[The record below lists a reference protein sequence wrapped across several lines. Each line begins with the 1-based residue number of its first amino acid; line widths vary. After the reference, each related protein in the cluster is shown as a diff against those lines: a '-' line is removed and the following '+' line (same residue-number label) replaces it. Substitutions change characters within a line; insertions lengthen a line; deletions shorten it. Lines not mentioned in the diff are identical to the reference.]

1 MMIKGILSIAL
12 ATATGQTVGNEGAL
26 RGSSA
31 RSPLQI
37 TPRPRSQR
45 AAEYRPRR
53 RFGISLPSAVHV
65 LQKFYTDDNC
75 QVENTALTEAMY
87 PQNNVAPDGFTD
99 PSYEEGVCSELV
111 GPINDPP
118 IFIPFEHSGK
128 LRCGPGNC
136 EATLDWHR
144 GCKTCDCPIFDSMT
158 FTFPPG
164 ATDGTMSACVVT
176 NGAGSDE
183 ECSVG
188 GQACSRA
195 IQYHEF
201 LPGQT
206 PIHIHEYCECN

>member
-1 MMIKGILSIAL
+1 MGPL
-12 ATATGQTVGNEGAL
+12 NDGA
-26 RGSSA
+26 
-31 RSPLQI
+31 I
-37 TPRPRSQR
+37 
-45 AAEYRPRR
+45 
-53 RFGISLPSAVHV
+53 V
-65 LQKFYTDDNC
+65 
-75 QVENTALTEAMY
+75 
-87 PQNNVAPDGFTD
+87 
-99 PSYEEGVCSELV
+99 
-111 GPINDPP
+111 
-118 IFIPFEHSGK
+118 IPFEHSGK

-136 EATLDWHR
+136 EATLDWWV
-144 GCKTCDCPIFDSMT
+144 GSKTCDGAIFDSMT

-176 NGAGSDE
+176 NGAGTDE

>member
-1 MMIKGILSIAL
+1 M
-12 ATATGQTVGNEGAL
+12 
-26 RGSSA
+26 
-31 RSPLQI
+31 
-37 TPRPRSQR
+37 
-45 AAEYRPRR
+45 
-53 RFGISLPSAVHV
+53 SLPSAVHV

-144 GCKTCDCPIFDSMT
+144 GCKTCDCPIVDSMT

-176 NGAGSDE
+176 NGGHAAGE
-183 ECSVG
+183 ACSVG

-201 LPGQT
+201 SPDQT
-206 PIHIHEYCECN
+206 PWHLHEYCECN